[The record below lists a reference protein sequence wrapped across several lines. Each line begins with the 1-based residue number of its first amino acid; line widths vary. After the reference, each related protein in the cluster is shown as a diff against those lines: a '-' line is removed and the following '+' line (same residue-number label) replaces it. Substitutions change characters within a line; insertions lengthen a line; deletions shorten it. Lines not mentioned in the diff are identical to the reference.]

1 MQSNPSDT
9 STQCYT
15 DTMLTNESL
24 IDMSDTTAYLSADGY
39 YQEDVFFNLLQV
51 TQIQFVKQL
60 ESCNYMQFL
69 ISLDGMLSNIPQA
82 TAAAVNMAT
91 QLATGFENQDTSVYI
106 SVSKFS
112 EGYND
117 SMNWETF
124 GQAFQLFLS
133 QLLKVSAGDT
143 DITVSPTGF

>member
-15 DTMLTNESL
+15 DTALTNESL

-143 DITVSPTGF
+143 DITV

>member
-69 ISLDGMLSNIPQA
+69 ISLDGMLSNLPQA

-143 DITVSPTGF
+143 DITV

>member
-143 DITVSPTGF
+143 DITV